1 MLAAAP
7 RTQEIHMPER
17 HGAHGSRPGTAP
29 RGLRA
34 IPTLTLFALLIA
46 SPALPQALPA
56 GADDARAALD
66 ASPRHGEW
74 ATVRLGPDSV
84 RAWIVYPERADRAPV
99 VLVIHEIYGLTH
111 WIRAVADQ
119 LAAEGFIA
127 VAPDLLTMRDVPW
140 TEAGEPDRQAV
151 VAAIRGLD
159 EDVVHAHLRAVA
171 DHATAL
177 PAARSTYGVV
187 GFCWGGAAAFAHAA
201 RYPDLG
207 AAVVYY
213 GGSPDPEVLANVRAP
228 VLGLYAGD
236 DERVNATIP
245 RARDALDGRRYRVEL
260 FEGAGHGFLRQQ
272 EGRDG
277 ANLDASWWAWP
288 FTAGFLRTHLGH

>member
-1 MLAAAP
+1 
-7 RTQEIHMPER
+7 MPER
-17 HGAHGSRPGTAP
+17 HGAHGSRPGTAR
-29 RGLRA
+29 RGLLA
-34 IPTLTLFALLIA
+34 IPALTLFALLIA

-56 GADDARAALD
+56 GADNARAALD

-74 ATVRLGPDSV
+74 ATVRLGPDSL

-187 GFCWGGAAAFAHAA
+187 GFCWGGAAAFAHAT

-213 GGSPDPEVLANVRAP
+213 GGSPDSEALANVRAP

>member
-1 MLAAAP
+1 MLEC
-7 RTQEIHMPER
+7 Q
-17 HGAHGSRPGTAP
+17 GA
-29 RGLRA
+29 RGARF
-34 IPTLTLFALLIA
+34 IPWLTLCAMLTATPVLG
-46 SPALPQALPA
+46 QALPA
-56 GADDARAALD
+56 GADEARAALD

-74 ATVRLGPDSV
+74 LTVRSGPDSV
-84 RAWIVYPERADRAPV
+84 RAWVVYPERADRAPV
-99 VLVIHEIYGLTH
+99 VLVIHEIYGLTL

-140 TEAGEPDRQAV
+140 TDGEPDRQAAV
-151 VAAIRGLD
+151 GAIRGLA
-159 EDVVHAHLRAVA
+159 EDDVHAHIRAVA
-171 DHATAL
+171 DHAMAL
-177 PAARSTYGVV
+177 PAARSSYGIM
-187 GFCWGGAAAFAHAA
+187 GFCWGGAASFAHAT

-213 GGSPDPEVLANVRAP
+213 GGSPDAGALGNVRAP

-245 RARDALDGRRYRVEL
+245 RARDALDRRRYRVEI
-260 FEGAGHGFLRQQ
+260 FDGAGHGFLRQQ

-288 FTAGFLRTHLGH
+288 FTTGFLRTHLGR

>member
-1 MLAAAP
+1 
-7 RTQEIHMPER
+7 MPER
-17 HGAHGSRPGTAP
+17 HGAHGSRPGRAP

-34 IPTLTLFALLIA
+34 IPALTLFALLIA

>member
-1 MLAAAP
+1 
-7 RTQEIHMPER
+7 MPEC
-17 HGAHGSRPGTAP
+17 HGAPGAARCAAR
-29 RGLRA
+29 RGPLA
-34 IPTLTLFALLIA
+34 VPALTLLALLVA
-46 SPALPQALPA
+46 SAALGQAIPA

-74 ATVRLGPDSV
+74 TTVRLGPDSI
-84 RAWIVYPERADRAPV
+84 RAWTVYPERSDPAPV

-140 TEAGEPDRQAV
+140 TDAGEPDRQAA

-159 EDVVHAHLRAVA
+159 EDAVHAHLRALA
-171 DHATAL
+171 DHAMAL

-187 GFCWGGAAAFAHAA
+187 GFCWGGAAAFAHAT

-245 RARDALDGRRYRVEL
+245 RARDALDARLYRVEL